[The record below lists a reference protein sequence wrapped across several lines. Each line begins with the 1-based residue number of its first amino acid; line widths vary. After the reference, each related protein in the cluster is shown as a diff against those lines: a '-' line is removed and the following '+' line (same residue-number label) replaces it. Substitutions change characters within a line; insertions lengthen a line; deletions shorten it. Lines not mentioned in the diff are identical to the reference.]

1 MILRMRTVQFTVWR
15 DKTYVWESFIILNIL
30 FASFIL
36 VKLKPMIFG
45 SKNAFRSK
53 TNYALF
59 LQVFSLKFLYFLIIL
74 SQLRDVNSDL

>member
-36 VKLKPMIFG
+36 VKLKPTIFG

-59 LQVFSLKFLYFLIIL
+59 LQVFSLTFLYFLNVL
-74 SQLRDVNSDL
+74 SQLRDINSNL